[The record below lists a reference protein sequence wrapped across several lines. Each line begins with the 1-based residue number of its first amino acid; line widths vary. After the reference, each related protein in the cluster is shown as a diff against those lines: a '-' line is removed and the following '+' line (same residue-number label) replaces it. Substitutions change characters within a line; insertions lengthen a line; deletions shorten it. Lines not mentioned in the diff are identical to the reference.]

1 MADDCDRLRVR
12 GRFIKKDR
20 FKKSTRMDSLNE
32 SGKLIQWGDHDYGSR
47 GELPSE
53 PTKEETPILVEN
65 IASNVTVST
74 DIGQSENIS
83 WNEGRRV
90 VELEV
95 LAEQLFCNKCNT
107 PLHLKDIV
115 GEMRYGLG
123 SLLEVVCQICSGM
136 KLISTGKRNEK
147 GAFDI
152 NSKVALGEAYLKRC
166 KVITGQIL
174 SVENRNFGNI
184 LNNGTKPKYPVICHT
199 RIFIGLSIHQ
209 TLVIVVVYGEKMIRT
224 TRKILRALTNE
235 QLLADEQLLTFM
247 AEAERI
253 VNDRPITPVSNDSRD
268 LPVLTPNMLLLMKN
282 NTSIPQGVF
291 DEKDVYAKMW
301 WKQIQYFANISWRR
315 WFREY

>member
-32 SGKLIQWGDHDYGSR
+32 SGKLNQWGDHDYGSR
-47 GELPSE
+47 GELPPE
-53 PTKEETPILVEN
+53 PTKEETPVLVEN

-152 NSKVALGEAYLKRC
+152 NSKVALAMMHSGMGPDHVVNFLSTCNIPPPDPKTLKKKEKSIALSLMDEASDSC
-166 KVITGQIL
+166 KTASAEEKAISLSLSDELECSFDAGWQTRGSGWQYNSNTGIKSTSAIL
-174 SVENRNFGNI
+174 
-184 LNNGTKPKYPVICHT
+184 Y
-199 RIFIGLSIHQ
+199 
-209 TLVIVVVYGEKMIRT
+209 M
-224 TRKILRALTNE
+224 
-235 QLLADEQLLTFM
+235 
-247 AEAERI
+247 
-253 VNDRPITPVSNDSRD
+253 
-268 LPVLTPNMLLLMKN
+268 
-282 NTSIPQGVF
+282 
-291 DEKDVYAKMW
+291 
-301 WKQIQYFANISWRR
+301 
-315 WFREY
+315 